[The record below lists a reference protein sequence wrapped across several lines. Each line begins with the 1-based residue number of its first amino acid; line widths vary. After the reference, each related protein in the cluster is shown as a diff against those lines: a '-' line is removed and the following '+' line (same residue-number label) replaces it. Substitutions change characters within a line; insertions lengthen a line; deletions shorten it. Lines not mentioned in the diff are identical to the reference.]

1 MQRPR
6 GLSPAHTLMLQRG
19 DSAMSTSLLITGGRI
34 IDSSQGMDMVGDL
47 LIAEGSIA
55 WVGPSGETMPSE
67 PCHTV
72 HAQGMIISPGFIDLH
87 CHLREPGEEHKES
100 IATGTQAAAKGGFT
114 TLCCMPNTTPP
125 IDSRETVDYIKA
137 KARDEGAVRV
147 LPIGCVTQ
155 GRKGES
161 LADMEELARAGAV
174 GFSDDGAPVMDATL
188 MRQALQRSYS
198 IRLPVINHCEDTSL
212 TQGGTVN
219 EGQVAKQL
227 GLKGIPTA
235 AEEAMVARDIGIAED
250 TSGQLH
256 IAHVSTAGS
265 VELIRQAKDR
275 GVNVTA
281 EVTPHHLT
289 LTEEYIV
296 IHGTNAKVNPP
307 LRTQED
313 VEALI
318 EGLRDGTID
327 AIATDHAPHMIAD
340 KECGFAA
347 AAFGIS
353 GLETAFGV
361 LVGLAHAGKIDLV
374 TLLSK
379 LTFEPAQII
388 AGKRSRNHE
397 AHMNALGTIAVGA
410 VADVTIID
418 PEAEWT
424 VNPEDFVSKGRNTP
438 WAGCQLKGKVMMTIR
453 NGKVTY
459 NSDTM

>member
-1 MQRPR
+1 
-6 GLSPAHTLMLQRG
+6 
-19 DSAMSTSLLITGGRI
+19 MSTSLLITGGRI

-47 LIAEGSIA
+47 FIAEGSIV
-55 WVGPSGETMPSE
+55 WVGPSGEIRPSE
-67 PCHTV
+67 PCHTL

-87 CHLREPGEEHKES
+87 CHLREPGEEYKES
-100 IATGTQAAAKGGFT
+100 VATGTRAATKGGFT

-125 IDSRETVDYIKA
+125 IDSREIVDYVKA
-137 KARDEGAVRV
+137 KSRDEGAVRV

-188 MRQALQRSYS
+188 MRQALQRSHS
-198 IRLPVINHCEDTSL
+198 IGLPIIDHCEDTSL
-212 TQGGTVN
+212 SQGGTIN
-219 EGQVAKQL
+219 EGQVAIQL
-227 GLKGIPTA
+227 GLKGIPAA
-235 AEEAMVARDIGIAED
+235 AEEAIVARDIGIAEE
-250 TSGQLH
+250 TAGQLH

-265 VELIRQAKDR
+265 VELIRQAKGR
-275 GVNVTA
+275 GINVTA

-289 LTEEYIV
+289 LTEEWV
-296 IHGTNAKVNPP
+296 VTHGTKAKVNPP

-327 AIATDHAPHMIAD
+327 AIATDHAPHAIAD
-340 KECGFAA
+340 KEREFAT

-361 LVGLAHAGKIDLV
+361 LMGLAHAGKIDLV

-388 AGKRSRNHE
+388 RVNRSHNHE
-397 AHMNALGTIAVGA
+397 GNTNTLGTLAVGA

-418 PEAEWT
+418 PEGEWT
-424 VNPEDFVSKGRNTP
+424 VNPDDFVSKGKNTP
-438 WAGCQLKGKVMMTIR
+438 WAGRRLKGKVVMTIM
-453 NGKVTY
+453 NGEVIHG
-459 NSDTM
+459 NEQ

>member
-1 MQRPR
+1 
-6 GLSPAHTLMLQRG
+6 
-19 DSAMSTSLLITGGRI
+19 MSTPLLIVGGRI
-34 IDSSQGMDMVGDL
+34 IDPSQGMHMVGDL
-47 LIAEGSIA
+47 LIAEGSIV
-55 WVGPSGETMPSE
+55 WVGPSGETMPPE
-67 PCHTV
+67 PCHTL
-72 HAQGMIISPGFIDLH
+72 HAQGMIISPGFIDIH

-100 IATGTQAAAKGGFT
+100 IATGTRAAAKGGYT

-125 IDSRETVDYIKA
+125 IDSLKIVDYIKA
-137 KARDEGAVRV
+137 KTKEEGAVRV

-174 GFSDDGAPVMDATL
+174 GFSDDGAPVMDAAL
-188 MRQALQRSYS
+188 MRQALQRSHS
-198 IRLPVINHCEDTSL
+198 IGLPVIDHCEDTSL
-212 TQGGTVN
+212 SQGGTIN
-219 EGQVAKQL
+219 EGQVAIQL
-227 GLKGIPTA
+227 GLKGIPAA

-265 VELIRQAKDR
+265 VELIRQAKGR
-275 GVNVTA
+275 GASVTA

-289 LTEEYIV
+289 LTEECIV
-296 IHGTNAKVNPP
+296 THSTKAKVNPP
-307 LRTQED
+307 LRTQGD

-318 EGLRDGTID
+318 EGLHDETID
-327 AIATDHAPHMIAD
+327 AIATDHAPHTIAD
-340 KECGFAA
+340 KEREFAT

-361 LVGLAHAGKIDLV
+361 LMGLAHAGKIDLV

-388 AGKRSRNHE
+388 AGKRSRNHK
-397 AHMNALGTIAVGA
+397 APMKALGTLAVGA

-424 VNPEDFVSKGRNTP
+424 VNPEDFVSKGKNTP
-438 WAGCQLKGKVMMTIR
+438 WAGCQLKGNVVMTIM
-453 NGKVTY
+453 NGKVIYSSNTI
-459 NSDTM
+459 